1 MAKRECPFCKEKVK
15 ENAIICKHCKS
26 ELPPL
31 SPKNSM
37 KLYHHWREIVLISV
51 ALGFLGGIYQHFFE
65 ITQPSPPSPQEIA
78 AKQAATDSLDARTY
92 AKIYVGKSLKAPTTA
107 KWPNV
112 MDFAVAPKKDNKG
125 NPIKDVWEVS
135 GYVDAQNSFGAMIRT
150 QWYVKLKKVGDAWK
164 LLEIKS

>member
-15 ENAIICKHCKS
+15 ENATICKHCKS

-31 SPKNSM
+31 PPK
-37 KLYHHWREIVLISV
+37 KWYQTWKGLLLILAVL
-51 ALGFLGGIYQHFFE
+51 GIFGRAFDDR
-65 ITQPSPPSPQEIA
+65 SAKPPLSPQEIA
-78 AKQAATDSLDARTY
+78 AKQEVTDSLDARTY

-107 KWPNV
+107 KWQNV
-112 MDFAVAPKKDNKG
+112 MDFAVASKKDSEG
-125 NPIKDVWEVS
+125 NLTKDVWEVS

-150 QWYVKLKKVGDAWK
+150 QWYVKLKKVGDSWK